1 MAYNLKALQVTD
13 GENFTVSEAAVE
25 GDAALRLEP
34 VSEGEDYNVK
44 VRVVADGAG
53 ASMSVFF
60 TGSTIIDGQLVDDLG
75 GNVLV
80 DALGGNVLVG
90 E

>member
-1 MAYNLKALQVTD
+1 M
-13 GENFTVSEAAVE
+13 
-25 GDAALRLEP
+25 
-34 VSEGEDYNVK
+34 
-44 VRVVADGAG
+44 ADGAG

-60 TGSTIIDGQLVDDLG
+60 TSSLVIDGQLVDDLG